1 MAKATVARKA
11 VGAGRRR
18 AMGSVLVV
26 DDEPDL
32 SSTIEEILEAS
43 GYQVETAP
51 DGAAALERLARDR
64 FDLILSDVRMQGLDG
79 PAFYQAL
86 EQQHPE
92 LTSRIVF
99 MTGNILTDDTAD
111 FFAATGAPC
120 LRKPFVTEDLH
131 RVLQQVLTPA
141 HA

>member
-1 MAKATVARKA
+1 MGRKTTGGGKRR
-11 VGAGRRR
+11 VGA
-18 AMGSVLVV
+18 VLVV

-32 SSTIEEILEAS
+32 SSVIGEILGTL

-51 DGAAALERLARDR
+51 DGEAALGRLGREHR
-64 FDLILSDVRMQGLDG
+64 FDLILSDIRMPGLDG

-86 EQQHPE
+86 EQRHPE
-92 LTSRIVF
+92 LIGRVVF
-99 MTGNILTDDTAD
+99 MTGNILTEDTAD

-120 LRKPFVTEDLH
+120 LRKPFAPEDLQ
-131 RVLQQVLTPA
+131 RVFEQVLAPA

>member
-1 MAKATVARKA
+1 V
-11 VGAGRRR
+11 
-18 AMGSVLVV
+18 GSVLVI

-32 SSTIEEILEAS
+32 PEVIAEMLGAL

-51 DGAAALERLARDR
+51 DGAAALDRLERGHR
-64 FDLILSDVRMQGLDG
+64 FDLILSDVRMPGLDG

-86 EQQHPE
+86 EHRHPE
-92 LTSRIVF
+92 LVGRVVF
-99 MTGNILTDDTAD
+99 MTGNILTEDTAD

-120 LRKPFVTEDLH
+120 LRKPFATEDLQ
-131 RVLQQVLTPA
+131 RVFEQVLAPA

>member
-1 MAKATVARKA
+1 MGRKTTN
-11 VGAGRRR
+11 GGKRRV
-18 AMGSVLVV
+18 GSVLVV

-32 SSTIEEILEAS
+32 PEVLAEMLGAL

-51 DGAAALERLARDR
+51 DGAAALDRLEREHR
-64 FDLILSDVRMQGLDG
+64 FDLILSDVRMPGLDG

-86 EQQHPE
+86 EHRHPE
-92 LTSRIVF
+92 LVGRVVF
-99 MTGNILTDDTAD
+99 MTGNILTEDTAD

-120 LRKPFVTEDLH
+120 LRKPFATEDLQ
-131 RVLQQVLTPA
+131 RVFEQVLAPA

>member
-1 MAKATVARKA
+1 MGRKTTGGGKRR
-11 VGAGRRR
+11 VGA
-18 AMGSVLVV
+18 VLVI

-32 SSTIEEILEAS
+32 PEVLAEMLGAL

-51 DGAAALERLARDR
+51 DGAAALDRLEREHR
-64 FDLILSDVRMQGLDG
+64 FDLILSDVRMPGLDG

-86 EQQHPE
+86 EHRHPE
-92 LTSRIVF
+92 LVGRVVF
-99 MTGNILTDDTAD
+99 MTGNILTEDTAD

-120 LRKPFVTEDLH
+120 LRKPFATEDLQ
-131 RVLQQVLTPA
+131 RVFEQVLAPA